1 MYPNPA
7 SNGEVEL
14 DLTNYLNTDLD
25 IQMMDFSGKL
35 LINNSESNL
44 QNPRYKL
51 STQSVSNGMYF
62 VRVVTESGISI
73 KKLIIA
79 N

>member
-14 DLTNYLNTDLD
+14 DLTNYLNSDLE

-35 LINNSESNL
+35 LINKAESNL
-44 QNPRYKL
+44 QNPRYRMN
-51 STQSVSNGMYF
+51 TQNVSNGLYF